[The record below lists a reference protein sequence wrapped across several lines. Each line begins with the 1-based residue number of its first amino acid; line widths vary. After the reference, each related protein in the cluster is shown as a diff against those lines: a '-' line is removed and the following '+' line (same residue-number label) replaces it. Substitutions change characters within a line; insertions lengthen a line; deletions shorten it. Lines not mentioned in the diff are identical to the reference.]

1 MSEILSDA
9 QSSANAYIEKNV
21 RFNFTIN
28 IAEGGMF
35 GLGLGFAS
43 FITVIPLF
51 MASLTDSSI
60 LIGLVAAMRAI
71 GWQLPQLLTSNR
83 VARIRRYKPM
93 SLLMTL
99 NERLPFFA
107 LAAVALALPTIGK
120 DATLI
125 LTFIL
130 VVWQTMGGGLTGTAW
145 QSLIA
150 KIIPPS
156 LRGRFYGAQS
166 AFANLL
172 SAIGAFIAG
181 WILQGGQ
188 TPSNFAICFLLA
200 AIAMMIGFG
209 FLYATREPE
218 GTPARETSHTPRQLW
233 RALIA
238 IMRRDT
244 NFRMFISMRMFS
256 QVAAIGVAFYTI
268 YAVRRFQ
275 MDPITAGIMASV
287 LLIGQLIAS
296 PLFGWL
302 GDRYSH
308 RLMFALGV
316 LTAGAGAAVALFAP
330 SLGWFYV
337 VFALAGV
344 ANAGLWPT
352 IYALTL
358 EFGTEAERPYYIGLA
373 NTLVAPATLFAP
385 ILGGAL
391 ADAVSYEATFTV
403 AAISSVLTTLMLVFV
418 MREPRKHVQLK
429 ALIPAIPLVE

>member
-1 MSEILSDA
+1 MTDKLAEA
-9 QSSANAYIEKNV
+9 PSAAAFIDKNV
-21 RFNFTIN
+21 RFNFTLN
-28 IAEGGMF
+28 LLEGGLF

-43 FITVIPLF
+43 YVTVIPLF
-51 MASLTDSSI
+51 MARLTESSI
-60 LIGLVAAMRAI
+60 LIGLIAAMRAV

-99 NERLPFFA
+99 NERLPFFG
-107 LAAVALALPTIGK
+107 LVLVALALPVLGK
-120 DATLI
+120 DAALI
-125 LTFIL
+125 LTSIL

-145 QSLIA
+145 QSMIA
-150 KIIPPS
+150 KIIPS
-156 LRGRFYGAQS
+156 TLRGRFYGAQS

-172 SAIGAFIAG
+172 SSIGAVIAG
-181 WILQGGQ
+181 LILQSGQ
-188 TPSNFAICFLLA
+188 TPANFAICFLLA

-218 GTPARETSHTPRQLW
+218 GTPARETSHTPRELW
-233 RALIA
+233 HALVA
-238 IMRRDT
+238 IMRRDA
-244 NFRMFISMRMFS
+244 NFRMFIFTRMFS
-256 QVAAIGVAFYTI
+256 QVAAVGVAFYTI
-268 YAVRRFQ
+268 YAVRRFN
-275 MDPITAGIMASV
+275 MDPGTAGIMTGV

-316 LTAGAGAAVALFAP
+316 LTAGAGAAIAIFAP
-330 SLGWFYV
+330 SLGWFYL

-373 NTLVAPATLFAP
+373 NTLVSPATLLAP

-391 ADAVSYEATFTV
+391 ADAISYEAMFGV
-403 AAISSVLTTLMLVFV
+403 AAVSSVLTTLTLLFV
-418 MREPRKHVQLK
+418 MREPRQHVQLET
-429 ALIPAIPLVE
+429 LVPAAPLVE

>member
-1 MSEILSDA
+1 MSENLA
-9 QSSANAYIEKNV
+9 EARAFIEKNV

-28 IAEGGMF
+28 LLEGGLF

-43 FITVIPLF
+43 YVTVIPLF
-51 MASLTDSSI
+51 MARLTESSI
-60 LIGLVAAMRAI
+60 LIGLIAAMRAV

-99 NERLPFFA
+99 NERLPFFG
-107 LAAVALALPTIGK
+107 LVLVALALPVLGK

-125 LTFIL
+125 LTFVL

-145 QSLIA
+145 QSMIA
-150 KIIPPS
+150 KIIPS
-156 LRGRFYGAQS
+156 TLRGRFYGAQS

-172 SAIGAFIAG
+172 SSIGAVIAG
-181 WILQGGQ
+181 LILQSGQ
-188 TPSNFAICFLLA
+188 TPANFAICFMLA

-218 GTPARETSHTPRQLW
+218 GTPARATSHTPRELW
-233 RALIA
+233 HALVA
-238 IMRRDT
+238 IVRRDA
-244 NFRMFISMRMFS
+244 NFRMFIFTRMFS
-256 QVAAIGVAFYTI
+256 QVAAVGVAFYTI
-268 YAVRRFQ
+268 YAVRRFH
-275 MDPITAGIMASV
+275 MDPGTAGIMTGV

-308 RLMFALGV
+308 RWMFALGV
-316 LTAGAGAAVALFAP
+316 LTAGAGAAIAIFAP
-330 SLGWFYV
+330 SLGWFYL

-373 NTLVAPATLFAP
+373 NTLVSPATLLAP

-391 ADAVSYEATFTV
+391 ADAISYEAMFGV
-403 AAISSVLTTLMLVFV
+403 AAVSSLLTTLILVFV
-418 MREPRKHVQLK
+418 MREPRQHIQLDN
-429 ALIPAIPLVE
+429 LIPATPLVE